1 MHPSRGCLLHCLLE
15 GSEAHKRAES
25 VQTAELQFL
34 RLPSPKASLEACV
47 FALKIGPEKTHQIL
61 IFVSQ
66 FTHERCRHSLQ
77 LVEAK

>member
-1 MHPSRGCLLHCLLE
+1 MHPSRGCLPHCLLE

-25 VQTAELQFL
+25 VQPAEHQIL
-34 RLPSPKASLEACV
+34 RLSSPDTNLEVCI

-66 FTHERCRHSLQ
+66 TAHERCRHSLQ